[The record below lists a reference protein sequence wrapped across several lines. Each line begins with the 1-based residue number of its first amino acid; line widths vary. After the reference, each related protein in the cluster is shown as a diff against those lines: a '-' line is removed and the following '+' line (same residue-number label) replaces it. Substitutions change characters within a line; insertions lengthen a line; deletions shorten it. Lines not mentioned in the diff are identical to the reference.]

1 MGFVSKRTSDI
12 SGAIIDDEQVIT
24 AVVRSLDKKF
34 DATANE
40 LAGLKRLTN
49 VIEVELQHADGH
61 EEEIIVNRSEFDK
74 VVIDEVLQRADTV
87 RGRRQG
93 FRPARNGD

>member
-12 SGAIIDDEQVIT
+12 SGAIIDDDQVIT
-24 AVVRSLDKKF
+24 VIVRSLDKKF
-34 DATANE
+34 DATAEE
-40 LAGLKRLTN
+40 LSSLKRLTN
-49 VIEVELQHADGH
+49 VIEVELQHPDGR

-74 VVIDEVLQRADTV
+74 VVTEDVLHRADTV

-93 FRPARNGD
+93 FRPTRNGD